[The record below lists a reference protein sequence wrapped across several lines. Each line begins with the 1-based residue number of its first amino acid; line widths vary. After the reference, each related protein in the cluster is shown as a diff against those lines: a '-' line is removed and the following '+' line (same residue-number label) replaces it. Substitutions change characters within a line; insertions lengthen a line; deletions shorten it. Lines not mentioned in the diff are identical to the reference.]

1 MNYDNDALDEA
12 RAEQRCS
19 MGVGCGTAGV
29 CYAKAHG
36 RPEKCPNASP
46 LPNCPECTGT
56 GERDSG
62 GTHPWGEAIY
72 LPCDCYLGAGLSDF
86 AIGGAA

>member
-12 RAEQRCS
+12 RAERSCS

-36 RPEKCPNASP
+36 RPE
-46 LPNCPECTGT
+46 ECSGFYVTA
-56 GERDSG
+56 DS
-62 GTHPWGEAIY
+62 TTIRPVTLRAI
-72 LPCDCYLGAGLSDF
+72 LSDDF
-86 AIGGAA
+86 DLLDGSDA